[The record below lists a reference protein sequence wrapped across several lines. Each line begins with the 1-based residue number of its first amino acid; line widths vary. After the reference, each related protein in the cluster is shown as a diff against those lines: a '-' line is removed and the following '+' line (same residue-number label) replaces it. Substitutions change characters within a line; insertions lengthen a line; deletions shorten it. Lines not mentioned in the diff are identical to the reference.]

1 MTEPE
6 QNNTRIFTLAL
17 AAELLLLLLALA
29 GVYFL
34 DIPLS
39 LLGSSGYSA
48 LVIGVLGA
56 LLSFVLIL
64 WLTHSD
70 TSVGNTLKHHCV
82 QIHALFRDFSWP
94 QILVVAAAA
103 GICEELFFRGLLQ
116 SWLVQLSTPLLGI
129 ALASLVFGLM
139 HFVSMTYFVLTLV
152 IGAVLGVTYWLN
164 GSLLGVVVW
173 HFLYDLIAIGVL
185 VKFPHLLGVPLNAET
200 GNPAGPS
207 AREAETE

>member
-1 MTEPE
+1 MAQSEPS
-6 QNNTRIFTLAL
+6 NTRIFTLAL

-39 LLGSSGYSA
+39 LLGDPGYLA
-48 LVIGVLGA
+48 LLIGVLGA
-56 LLSFVLIL
+56 LLSYLLIW

-70 TSVGNTLKHHCV
+70 TSVGKTLKHHCV
-82 QIHALFRDFSWP
+82 QIHALFHDFSWV

-103 GICEELFFRGLLQ
+103 GICEELFFRALLQ
-116 SWLVQLSTPLLGI
+116 SWLVQFSTPLVGI
-129 ALASLVFGLM
+129 ALASLVFALM

-152 IGAVLGVTYWLN
+152 MGAVLGVTYWLS
-164 GSLLGVVVW
+164 GSLLGVVTW

-185 VKFPHLLGVPLNAET
+185 VKFPHWLGVPLTAEAGAAT
-200 GNPAGPS
+200 GPS
-207 AREAETE
+207 ARGVEVE